1 MLPGWS
7 GSADVILALL
17 PWGIL
22 FGMRQSL
29 SNKERLGIALAM
41 SMGVVY
47 VFLLM
52 LAINTRLAD
61 TSHSAGAASFVKM
74 VMLPNLTGDPSM
86 HAFPAPVQRPF

>member
-1 MLPGWS
+1 MWLGWS

-47 VFLLM
+47 DCSL
-52 LAINTRLAD
+52 N
-61 TSHSAGAASFVKM
+61 AGH
-74 VMLPNLTGDPSM
+74 G
-86 HAFPAPVQRPF
+86 